1 MPNILEQLPNLVL
14 YVVAGAIIF
23 VIVGYILAAKRPATK
38 GQIIGHYTF
47 HVWGIDSIEGLT
59 SLGQDILQDE
69 AFTKLFWVGT
79 KKANPG
85 LSGDEFAAFKAA
97 LQKFHVYGVRKG
109 VKKFLIVT
117 NQNIRTPEV
126 GEAPPS
132 ERRKFSFPHGWL
144 DKVHVYGPGKGPLNF
159 KGYSVYVMAPVD
171 IMRGQPDFKT
181 FQAMENIGKAV
192 GVIQVG
198 MPTINEYKALTEQF
212 EVLNDQYKKALS
224 EIAEFKHEN
233 SILREALA
241 QKPLGAEPKATEAKV
256 FQFPRFRFSLIQLAL
271 TFAAFAVGAFT
282 LPNYY
287 KIEAF
292 TAGIILAAPTF
303 LIVGFLKKR

>member
-109 VKKFLIVT
+109 IKKFLIVT
-117 NQNIRTPEV
+117 NQNIRTPQV

-144 DKVHVYGPGKGPLNF
+144 DKVHVYGPGKGPLHF
-159 KGYSVYVMAPVD
+159 KGCSVYVMAPVD
-171 IMRGQPDFKT
+171 IMKGQPDLAT
-181 FQAMENIGKAV
+181 FQTMENIGKAV
-192 GVIQVG
+192 GVVQVG
-198 MPTINEYKALTEQF
+198 MPTIDEYKALKEQLD
-212 EVLNDQYKKALS
+212 VLNEQYKKALA

-256 FQFPRFRFSLIQLAL
+256 FQFPRFHVSLTQLAL
-271 TFAAFAVGAFT
+271 TFAAFTVGAFT

-287 KIEAF
+287 NLEAF
-292 TAGIILAAPTF
+292 TAGLICAAPTF